1 MRGEW
6 RSVWTMC
13 GALSVMTYGVVMM
26 PLWCVDSWTTLLTVR
41 MWFPFFILFY
51 VWRYLHLFVWID
63 AVAYGNAHFGAGV
76 GLIYLNNV
84 GCTGAETSL
93 LQCSYTT
100 ASSCTYA
107 HSEDAGVRCQG
118 DWVYIAS
125 EEEAHKLVHSEDS
138 PWSRIVNIN
147 YKECSINLGALG
159 LHLSWKHPSSQ
170 SASNDSPHRL
180 NVKVA
185 GSMMA
190 DHKQKFWPLD
200 NFSFVENP
208 LHPPWL

>member
-1 MRGEW
+1 M
-6 RSVWTMC
+6 SLCT
-13 GALSVMTYGVVMM
+13 
-26 PLWCVDSWTTLLTVR
+26 DIILL
-41 MWFPFFILFY
+41 
-51 VWRYLHLFVWID
+51 D

-118 DWVYIAS
+118 NRVYIAS

-138 PWSRIVNIN
+138 P
-147 YKECSINLGALG
+147 
-159 LHLSWKHPSSQ
+159 
-170 SASNDSPHRL
+170 
-180 NVKVA
+180 
-185 GSMMA
+185 
-190 DHKQKFWPLD
+190 
-200 NFSFVENP
+200 
-208 LHPPWL
+208 